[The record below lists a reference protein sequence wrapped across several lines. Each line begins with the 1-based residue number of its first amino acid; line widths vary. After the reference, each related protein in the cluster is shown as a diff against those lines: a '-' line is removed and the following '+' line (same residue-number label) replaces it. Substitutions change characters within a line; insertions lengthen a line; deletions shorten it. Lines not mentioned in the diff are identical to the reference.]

1 MSVSFSSTESE
12 GGDVNTM
19 ISKSLSNNDAL
30 MASLPTI
37 TLIRAL
43 EPEDFAAD
51 SYYVAKPKQHQLP
64 REEILFLPPEKP
76 TVIGNTLR
84 NMDSRKSKLFLSE
97 SNSRRNACYP
107 EASSKT
113 KR

>member
-12 GGDVNTM
+12 EADPSAM
-19 ISKSLSNNDAL
+19 ISKGLSSNESL

-37 TLIRAL
+37 TLIRPL
-43 EPEDFAAD
+43 EPDDFAPD
-51 SYYVAKPKQHQLP
+51 SCYITKPKQHQLP

-84 NMDSRKSKLFLSE
+84 NMDGRKSKLFLSE
-97 SNSRRNACYP
+97 SNSRRNSCYP
-107 EASSKT
+107 EVKPKSK
-113 KR
+113 R